1 VNFLFKLIDMFPML
15 KPATCNKKLEHV
27 CLWMKG
33 FVMSQQ
39 GNSGCVWVIRHHV
52 LALSAWMIV
61 LVMIELAIAL
71 SYMLI
76 TNMLFLSVLQYSVHD
91 FWQLSVHNIR
101 LPKQSTVG
109 DVIVELKDK
118 VCVCHLLVVSFEH
131 ILFIF
136 PNSVFFLSILCLL
149 W

>member
-1 VNFLFKLIDMFPML
+1 
-15 KPATCNKKLEHV
+15 
-27 CLWMKG
+27 
-33 FVMSQQ
+33 
-39 GNSGCVWVIRHHV
+39 
-52 LALSAWMIV
+52 MIV

-149 W
+149 